1 MCLSPGFFKE
11 DNDPDG
17 GDTTGIRKL
26 DLRFSFV
33 AGDSRGNFSDY
44 VPREGTNIIYS

>member
-33 AGDSRGNFSDY
+33 VADSRGRFSDY
-44 VPREGTNIIYS
+44 VLRESINIIYS